1 MGILGVYN
9 AIINPKPKIDNLP
22 KDFEIRKLKL
32 ISYSGD
38 VQRRYLKANIIN
50 NDIFLRAVQTSEL
63 DSLTVLVFTGKKTV
77 QRS

>member
-1 MGILGVYN
+1 LFEKSQITLIKSLSILADMGILGVYN

-38 VQRRYLKANIIN
+38 V
-50 NDIFLRAVQTSEL
+50 
-63 DSLTVLVFTGKKTV
+63 
-77 QRS
+77 